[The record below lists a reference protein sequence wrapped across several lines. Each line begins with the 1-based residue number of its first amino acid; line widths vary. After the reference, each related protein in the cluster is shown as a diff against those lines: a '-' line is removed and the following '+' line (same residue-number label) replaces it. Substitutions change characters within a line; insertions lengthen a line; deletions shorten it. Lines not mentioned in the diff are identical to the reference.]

1 MEAGYRQGMLHIEY
15 WVDANNSS
23 LTELEAKCMSG
34 FSIGC
39 VALMSIIILSIKSML
54 DAQCALATYNADE
67 NKYYTS
73 LIERD

>member
-1 MEAGYRQGMLHIEY
+1 
-15 WVDANNSS
+15 
-23 LTELEAKCMSG
+23 MSG

-39 VALMSIIILSIKSML
+39 VALMNIIILSIKSML

-73 LIERD
+73 LIELEARLIHVTPSTYMSMKITRL